1 MLGECKV
8 MATIA
13 VKDIERAKKFYSE
26 TLGLKQVNEFE
37 GGVTYESGG
46 VALFVYPW
54 AKLEGDVHVTKSKS
68 GREGMAAWFKDPD
81 GNILAMT
88 SGDM

>member
-13 VKDIERAKKFYSE
+13 VKDIERAKKFYGE

-46 VALFVYPW
+46 VALFVYPSEFAGTNQATSASW
-54 AKLEGDVHVTKSKS
+54 LVDDVTF
-68 GREGMAAWFKDPD
+68 WQ
-81 GNILAMT
+81 
-88 SGDM
+88 